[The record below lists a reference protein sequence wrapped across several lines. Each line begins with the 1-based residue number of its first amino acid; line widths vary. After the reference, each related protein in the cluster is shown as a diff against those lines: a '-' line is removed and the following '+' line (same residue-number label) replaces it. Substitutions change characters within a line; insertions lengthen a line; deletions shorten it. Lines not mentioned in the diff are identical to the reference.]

1 MRLPFLV
8 LTLGLMVLCG
18 ACKSSC
24 RQLAEKL
31 CDCAQTS
38 ADRNVC
44 LTQAANSDANA
55 VVSAEQ
61 DQGCRE
67 LLPQCNCRLIDTRAG
82 KERCGLARRN
92 EGAQ

>member
-1 MRLPFLV
+1 MRLLFLV
-8 LTLGLMVLCG
+8 LSLAVVVLGG
-18 ACKSSC
+18 ACKSGC

-31 CDCAQTS
+31 CDCAATT
-38 ADRNVC
+38 AEKNVC

-55 VVSAEQ
+55 VVSSEQ

-67 LLPQCNCRLIDTRAG
+67 LLPQCDCRIIDTRAG